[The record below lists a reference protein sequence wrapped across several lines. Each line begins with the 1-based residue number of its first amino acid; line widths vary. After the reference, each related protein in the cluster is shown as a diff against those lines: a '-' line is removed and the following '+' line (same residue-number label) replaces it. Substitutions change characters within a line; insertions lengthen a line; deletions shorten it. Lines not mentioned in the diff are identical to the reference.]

1 MKLNICLFLIRD
13 DELLEKINET
23 LEKVTNS
30 IKIKEFDSKLV
41 FDEKHLKTKIRSCN
55 EKIKTNFYNN
65 KIPKED
71 SQCICL
77 SVILIDSLYRKN
89 ENYYPQVFLEE
100 CKYVLKEKKM
110 RKYITDDIE
119 IYNDSDREDS
129 DEKGSDKENSDKKS
143 LAKKILAKKI
153 KHKM

>member
-1 MKLNICLFLIRD
+1 MHIEETLMKLNICLFFIRD

-41 FDEKHLKTKIRSCN
+41 FD
-55 EKIKTNFYNN
+55 
-65 KIPKED
+65 
-71 SQCICL
+71 
-77 SVILIDSLYRKN
+77 
-89 ENYYPQVFLEE
+89 EE

-143 LAKKILAKKI
+143 LAKKILVKKI